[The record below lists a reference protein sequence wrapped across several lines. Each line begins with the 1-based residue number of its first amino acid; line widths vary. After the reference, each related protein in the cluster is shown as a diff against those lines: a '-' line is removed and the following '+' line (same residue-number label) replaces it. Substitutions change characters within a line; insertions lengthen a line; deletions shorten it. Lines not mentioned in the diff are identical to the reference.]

1 MASPS
6 IRKDFGFHGLI
17 AGLVAMA
24 LLAFAT
30 ALTLPALTLP
40 ASALP
45 AQAQANPDQGA
56 IRGVISDQLDAFL
69 ADDAAR
75 AYSHASPGIRQ
86 LFPGEERFMGMVQ
99 RGYAPVYR
107 SRSREFL
114 DLRQTALGPVQEV
127 LLIDANGQEW
137 LALYTMEQQP
147 DGSWKI
153 AGVRLVRQE
162 GVAA

>member
-1 MASPS
+1 MPVLS
-6 IRKDFGFHGLI
+6 IRNPFGFRLI
-17 AGLVAMA
+17 AAWMTAIFLAM
-24 LLAFAT
+24 LAAT
-30 ALTLPALTLP
+30 
-40 ASALP
+40 SAPP

-86 LFPGEERFMGMVQ
+86 LFPGEERFMGMVR

-114 DLRQTALGPVQEV
+114 DLRQTPLGPEQEV

>member
-1 MASPS
+1 MPALSLCN
-6 IRKDFGFHGLI
+6 RFGFRLL
-17 AGLVAMA
+17 AACFTAFFFA
-24 LLAFAT
+24 LLAAT
-30 ALTLPALTLP
+30 SAPPAE
-40 ASALP
+40 
-45 AQAQANPDQGA
+45 AQASPDQGA

-99 RGYAPVYR
+99 QGYPPIYR

-127 LLIDANGQEW
+127 LLVDANGQAW